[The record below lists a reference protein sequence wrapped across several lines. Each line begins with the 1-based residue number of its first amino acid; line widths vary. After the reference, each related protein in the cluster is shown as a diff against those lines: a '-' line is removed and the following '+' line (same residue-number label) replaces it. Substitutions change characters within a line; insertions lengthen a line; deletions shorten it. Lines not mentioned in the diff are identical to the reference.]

1 MDDALKHKIYRNV
14 GRIQGRCEEL
24 GYFHPGAV
32 IELNTIYAIAEE
44 IYREVFNASKD
55 NEKIQ
60 QTCGIYNPAS
70 GTFLDSFSRDSNR

>member
-1 MDDALKHKIYRNV
+1 MDDTLKHKIYRNV

-32 IELNTIYAIAEE
+32 KELNAIYAIAEE

-55 NEKIQ
+55 NEKFSQ
-60 QTCGIYNPAS
+60 KAGVYDPST
-70 GTFLDSFSRDSNR
+70 GTFKDVG

>member
-1 MDDALKHKIYRNV
+1 MNDELKHKIYRNV

-32 IELNTIYAIAEE
+32 NELNAIHAIAEE

-55 NEKIQ
+55 EEKFK
-60 QTCGIYNPAS
+60 QTCGVYDPAS
-70 GTFLDSFSRDSNR
+70 GTFIDPFSRDSGK